1 MDSLYQELKKYGQ
14 VKANE
19 PLAKYTSYKIGGPAD
34 YLVVVEETEKLVAIL
49 RYLTTHGLDYLIIG
63 GGSNILF
70 SDEGYRG
77 IVIINQCRHLEIK
90 DNRMV
95 VDSGCPLGWLT
106 QQASQAGL
114 SGLAWAVG
122 IPGTIGGAIRG
133 NAGIPQ
139 GEIREN
145 VEQVEVY
152 RDGEV
157 LKLDNQ
163 GCRFGYRESI
173 FKKNNDV
180 ILRAWLTLGVVDKQ
194 KDISLMLTFLKERQ
208 TKQPQGSQSAGSVF
222 KNIDCRSLSSEIK
235 EKIPPEVC
243 HSGWLAA
250 GWLIEQVGLKGQM
263 CGRAQISPKHSN
275 FILNLDRAKSQD
287 VQQLIALCREK
298 VYNKFGIEL
307 EEEIKIIK

>member
-139 GEIREN
+139 G
-145 VEQVEVY
+145 
-152 RDGEV
+152 
-157 LKLDNQ
+157 
-163 GCRFGYRESI
+163 
-173 FKKNNDV
+173 
-180 ILRAWLTLGVVDKQ
+180 
-194 KDISLMLTFLKERQ
+194 
-208 TKQPQGSQSAGSVF
+208 
-222 KNIDCRSLSSEIK
+222 
-235 EKIPPEVC
+235 
-243 HSGWLAA
+243 
-250 GWLIEQVGLKGQM
+250 
-263 CGRAQISPKHSN
+263 
-275 FILNLDRAKSQD
+275 
-287 VQQLIALCREK
+287 
-298 VYNKFGIEL
+298 
-307 EEEIKIIK
+307 